1 MKPFWKKLKL
11 FVAIGLGA
19 LVIVGIL
26 GFLYLRNSDA
36 WTMLTLFNEET
47 RVENFRNFHTI
58 FPSEPVN
65 RGDSVWAF
73 ESNLKLLP
81 EFYTFEGQQ
90 RRIDAFLEETS
101 TTGFAVARDGEL
113 LYEAYFN
120 GYGADSLTTSFSVA
134 KSFVSTMVG
143 IAIEQGYITSV
154 WDPVERYVPALSGT
168 GYGPIPLH
176 HLLTMSS
183 GVDFDEDYANPRS
196 DINRLPVQI
205 FVFRTSLPDLLKEV
219 KMLRE
224 PGIYNEYSSSDTLVL
239 GLVLEGATGRSP
251 AQFLEQTIWQPAGME
266 YPAYWGADFQGHT
279 LAYGFLS
286 ASLRDYLR
294 FGRLYLNQGQR
305 DGEQIIPADWVARS
319 MNPQEAHLQPGDNPQ
334 SHSTF
339 GYGYQWWI
347 PENPQGDFA
356 AIGIWGQYVY
366 VHPGYGV
373 VIAKTSAN
381 ADFDRRDHETI
392 EVFRTIAQWAA
403 AQ

>member
-1 MKPFWKKLKL
+1 MKPSWKRLVL
-11 FVAIGLGA
+11 FSTILLGS
-19 LVIVGIL
+19 LFILGVL
-26 GFLYLRNSDA
+26 GFLYLRKSDA
-36 WTMLTLFNEET
+36 WTMLTLFSDET
-47 RVENFRNFHTI
+47 RVENFRYFHTL
-58 FPSEPVN
+58 FPSEPIN
-65 RGDSVWAF
+65 PGDSVWAF
-73 ESNLKLLP
+73 ESNLRPLP

-90 RRIDAFLEETS
+90 RRIDAFLVETS

-120 GYGADSLTTSFSVA
+120 GYGADSLPTSFSVA
-134 KSFVSTMVG
+134 KSFVSAMVG

-183 GVDFDEDYANPRS
+183 GVNFDEDYANPRS
-196 DINRLPVQI
+196 DVNRLPMQV
-205 FVFRTSLPDLLKEV
+205 FVFRNSLPDLLKEV
-219 KMLRE
+219 EMVRE
-224 PGIYNEYSSSDTLVL
+224 PGIYNAYSSSDTMVL
-239 GLVLEGATGRSP
+239 GLVLQGATGKSP

-266 YPAYWGADFQGHT
+266 YPAYWGADFHGHT

-286 ASLRDYLR
+286 VSLSDYLR
-294 FGRLYLNQGQR
+294 FGRLYLSQGQR
-305 DGEQIIPADWVARS
+305 DGEQIIPAAWVARS
-319 MNPQEAHLQPGDNPQ
+319 VNPQEAYLQPGNNPQ
-334 SHSTF
+334 SESTF
-339 GYGYQWWI
+339 GYGYQWWL

-373 VIAKTSAN
+373 VIAKTSADG
-381 ADFDRRDHETI
+381 DFDMQDRETI
-392 EVFRTIAQWAA
+392 KVFRTIAKWAA

>member
-1 MKPFWKKLKL
+1 MKPFWERLRL
-11 FVAIGLGA
+11 FFAIFLGS
-19 LVIVGIL
+19 LVIVGVV

-36 WTMLTLFNEET
+36 WTMLTLFNDET
-47 RVENFRNFHTI
+47 RVENFRNFHTL

-73 ESNLKLLP
+73 ESNPRPLP
-81 EFYTFEGQQ
+81 EFYTFDGQQ
-90 RRIDAFLEETS
+90 RRIDVFLEETS
-101 TTGFAVARDGEL
+101 TTGFAVARDGVL

-134 KSFVSTMVG
+134 KSFISAMVG
-143 IAIEQGYITSV
+143 IAIEQGYITSI

-168 GYGPIPLH
+168 GYGPIPLY

-183 GVDFDEDYANPRS
+183 GVVFDEDYANPRS
-196 DINRLPVQI
+196 DINRLPIQI
-205 FVFRTSLPDLLKEV
+205 FVFRTSVPDLLKEV
-219 KMLRE
+219 EMVRE
-224 PGIYNEYSSSDTLVL
+224 PGINNEYSSSDTLVL

-286 ASLRDYLR
+286 ATLRDYLR
-294 FGRLYLNQGQR
+294 FGRLYLNQGRR
-305 DGEQIIPADWVARS
+305 DGEQIIPAAWVARS
-319 MNPQEAHLQPGDNPQ
+319 VNPQEAHLQPGDNPQ

-339 GYGYQWWI
+339 GHGYQWWI

-373 VIAKTSAN
+373 VIAKTSAD
-381 ADFDRRDHETI
+381 ADFDMQDHETI
-392 EVFRTIAQWAA
+392 EVFRAIAQWGAE
-403 AQ
+403 Q

>member
-1 MKPFWKKLKL
+1 MKPFWKKFKL
-11 FVAIGLGA
+11 FVAIGLGT

-26 GFLYLRNSDA
+26 GFLYLRNSDT
-36 WTMLTLFNEET
+36 WTMLTLFNAET
-47 RVENFRNFHTI
+47 RVENFRNFHII

-73 ESNLKLLP
+73 ESNLRPLP
-81 EFYTFEGQQ
+81 EFYTFEDQQ
-90 RRIDAFLEETS
+90 RRIDTFLEETA

-113 LYEAYFN
+113 LYEAYF
-120 GYGADSLTTSFSVA
+120 DSYEANALATSFSVA
-134 KSFVSTMVG
+134 KSFVSAMVG

-154 WDPVERYVPALSGT
+154 WDPVERYVPTLRGT

-196 DINRLPVQI
+196 DVNRLPMQI
-205 FVFRTSLPDLLKEV
+205 FVFRTSLPDLLKQV
-219 KMLRE
+219 NMVRE
-224 PGIYNEYSSSDTLVL
+224 PGIYNAYSSSDTLVL
-239 GLVLEGATGRSP
+239 GLVLEGATGMSP
-251 AQFLEQTIWQPAGME
+251 AQFLEETIWQPAGME
-266 YPAYWGADFQGHT
+266 YPAYWGRDFQGHT

-305 DGEQIIPADWVARS
+305 DGEQIIPAAWVDRS
-319 MNPQEAHLQPGDNPQ
+319 VNPQEAYLQPGDNPQ
-334 SHSTF
+334 SHSPF

-347 PENPQGDFA
+347 PNNPQGDFT
-356 AIGIWGQYVY
+356 AIGIWGQYIY

-373 VIAKTSAN
+373 VIAKTGAD
-381 ADFDRRDHETI
+381 ADFDMQDHETI
-392 EVFRTIAQWAA
+392 EVFRAIAQWAA
-403 AQ
+403 EQ

>member
-11 FVAIGLGA
+11 FLAIGLGA
-19 LVIVGIL
+19 LMIVGIL
-26 GFLYLRNSDA
+26 GFLYLRNSDV
-36 WTMLTLFNEET
+36 WKMLTLFDDET

-58 FPSEPVN
+58 FPAEPIHP
-65 RGDSVWAF
+65 GDSVWAF
-73 ESNLKLLP
+73 ETNLRPLP

-113 LYEAYFN
+113 LYEAYFD
-120 GYGADSLTTSFSVA
+120 GYGADSLPTSFSVA
-134 KSFVSTMVG
+134 KSFVSALVG
-143 IAIEQGYITSV
+143 VAIEQGYIASV
-154 WDPVERYVPALSGT
+154 WDPVERYVPALAGT

-183 GVDFDEDYANPRS
+183 GVAFDEDYANSRS
-196 DINRLPVQI
+196 DVNMLPVQV

-219 KMLRE
+219 EMVRE
-224 PGIYNEYSSSDTLVL
+224 PGIYNTYSSSDTLVL
-239 GLVLEGATGRSP
+239 GLVLEGATGMSP

-266 YPAYWGADFQGHT
+266 YPAYWGADSQGHI

-305 DGEQIIPADWVARS
+305 DGEQIIPAAWVARS
-319 MNPQEAHLQPGDNPQ
+319 VNPQETHLQPGDNPQ

-347 PENPQGDFA
+347 PEDSQGDLM
-356 AIGIWGQYVY
+356 AIGIWGQYIY

-373 VIAKTSAN
+373 VIAKTSADGN
-381 ADFDRRDHETI
+381 FDMQDHETI
-392 EVFRTIAQWAA
+392 EVFRTIAKWAA
-403 AQ
+403 EQ

>member
-1 MKPFWKKLKL
+1 MKPSNRFVPL
-11 FVAIGLGA
+11 FAVLLGL
-19 LVIVGIL
+19 LVVLGVL
-26 GFLYLRNSDA
+26 GFLLLRNSDA
-36 WTMLTLFNEET
+36 WTMLTLFNDET

-58 FPSEPVN
+58 FPAEPVN
-65 RGDSVWAF
+65 RGDTVWAF
-73 ESNLKLLP
+73 ESNLRPLP
-81 EFYTFEGQQ
+81 EFYTFDGQQ
-90 RRIDAFLEETS
+90 RRIDAFIADSS

-113 LYEAYFN
+113 LYEAYFDGN
-120 GYGADSLTTSFSVA
+120 EPNSLPTSFSVA
-134 KSFVSTMVG
+134 KSFVSAMVG

-154 WDPVERYVPALSGT
+154 FDPVERYVPDLAGT
-168 GYGPIPLH
+168 VYGPIPLQ

-196 DINRLPVQI
+196 DVNRLPMRV
-205 FVFRTSLPDLLKEV
+205 FVFRTSLLDLMREV
-219 KMLRE
+219 RALRE
-224 PGIYNEYSSSDTLVL
+224 PGTYHEYSSTDTIVL
-239 GLVLEGATGRSP
+239 GLVLQGATGMSP
-251 AQFLEQTIWQPAGME
+251 ARFLEQTIWQPAGME
-266 YPAYWGADFQGHT
+266 YPAYWGADFHGHT

-305 DGEQIIPADWVARS
+305 DGHQIIPAEWVARS
-319 MNPQEAHLQPGDNPQ
+319 VSPKEAYLQPSDNT
-334 SHSTF
+334 SGASAF

-347 PENPQGDFA
+347 PASPQGDFA

-373 VIAKTSAN
+373 VIAKTSA
-381 ADFDRRDHETI
+381 DVGFDVQDRETI